1 MNRVQTYK
9 HFLGRSV
16 KCTGVP
22 YPWTYSFVCSVG
34 LHSQGS
40 LTVVKLGDMFIWSGP
55 ASKPT
60 RAPVTLLYAHCCCQK
75 HSGEKWSPSS
85 TDFLAAKI
93 ANHMANA
100 KASDLHSATCFS
112 FTGQRTNY
120 IYNIYIY
127 SWGDNGPKSQIY
139 PQTLWWTPLG
149 KIWLALKLRLWHLC
163 LTSRSFWD
171 IFGYSVFCM
180 KPKLPRA
187 SSCPNKNKGTPS
199 IKYVLLGSVTSS
211 SQKNIR
217 LGVPSTWESLEK
229 LEWSDSSW
237 QCPREIW
244 TQSDWS
250 GTHGIKRLAFCLILQ
265 QARGG

>member
-9 HFLGRSV
+9 HFLGGSV

-22 YPWTYSFVCSVG
+22 YPWTCSFVCSVG

-40 LTVVKLGDMFIWSGP
+40 LAVVKLGDMFIWSGP

-120 IYNIYIY
+120 VYIY
-127 SWGDNGPKSQIY
+127 SWGDNGAKSQIY

-149 KIWLALKLRLWHLC
+149 KNWLALKLRLWHFC
-163 LTSRSFWD
+163 LTSRGFWD
-171 IFGYSVFCM
+171 I
-180 KPKLPRA
+180 L
-187 SSCPNKNKGTPS
+187 GTPCS
-199 IKYVLLGSVTSS
+199 AWNLNCRGPPA
-211 SQKNIR
+211 
-217 LGVPSTWESLEK
+217 VPTKSK
-229 LEWSDSSW
+229 GH
-237 QCPREIW
+237 P
-244 TQSDWS
+244 
-250 GTHGIKRLAFCLILQ
+250 A
-265 QARGG
+265 

>member
-120 IYNIYIY
+120 IYIIYIY
-127 SWGDNGPKSQIY
+127 IVGETMVQNPKFI
-139 PQTLWWTPLG
+139 PRLFDEPL
-149 KIWLALKLRLWHLC
+149 
-163 LTSRSFWD
+163 
-171 IFGYSVFCM
+171 
-180 KPKLPRA
+180 
-187 SSCPNKNKGTPS
+187 
-199 IKYVLLGSVTSS
+199 
-211 SQKNIR
+211 
-217 LGVPSTWESLEK
+217 LEK
-229 LEWSDSSW
+229 
-237 QCPREIW
+237 
-244 TQSDWS
+244 SDW
-250 GTHGIKRLAFCLILQ
+250 L
-265 QARGG
+265 